1 MFLLLHLFKPHLWR
15 TAPQWVAVRSV
26 APAHRGAVW
35 LTVASDEPVKAYCVA
50 RPDAEKGEPHVHP
63 LGLLQ
68 EEVGVSRLKVGLVA
82 SHL

>member
-1 MFLLLHLFKPHLWR
+1 M
-15 TAPQWVAVRSV
+15 
-26 APAHRGAVW
+26 
-35 LTVASDEPVKAYCVA
+35 ASDEPVKAYCVA